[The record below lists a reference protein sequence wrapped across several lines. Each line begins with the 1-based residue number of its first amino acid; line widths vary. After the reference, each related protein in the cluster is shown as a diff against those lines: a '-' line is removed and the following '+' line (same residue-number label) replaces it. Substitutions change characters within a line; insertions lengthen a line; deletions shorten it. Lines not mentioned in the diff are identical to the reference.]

1 MPYNYIT
8 YNQELLENGIV
19 SCSYF
24 PTNLQEVYGETIVD
38 KEQYFGNSE
47 NDVVEFSLYNSNQD
61 FLEFNTIVPN
71 TTFSVLQGNYTDIN
85 NEEQSYNVITPITNY
100 AKYDNNILLN
110 VQEQITATGVGTG
123 LYYGLY
129 NFIRNIAGFPEK
141 TLIIK
146 EISPSR
152 TELKLSLNFNAD
164 DSDENRLAYSRI
176 AGFSQKKYLFLQ
188 ISKNL
193 ISQIEKNP
201 IEENFS
207 NYKSPATKKSVYQN
221 LGLQNESELQEFI
234 NNTYTG
240 FDRLIK
246 QYEQDSDEVIIEELV
261 KLDGVRQQLINFI
274 YKYNDIPFSEQD
286 IIDAFKTITTKIS
299 QERILQKTTL
309 NQKDLDEAVGLFVD
323 VIFSQSLENS
333 ISNLLSQYYVRFFGL
348 YKNVI
353 NFGNGAYVKILNHSS
368 YINPSTGLV
377 NLQVKLDSPLPT
389 NFSIRDT
396 CWISNTSVAPL
407 YFKINVFAKNISRK
421 VFLNGVN
428 FDVDVDVSEISSE
441 DFSTNEARS
450 LEKSKEDLKLKLND
464 LYIDYTDFNNFI
476 IYSSA
481 ELRSKIAKN
490 KISEFD
496 AITKNKGLLK
506 NSIENASTAMISSSL
521 SDDYTNML
529 QSQINL
535 LDSFDEYESYLFF
548 NSASVNINEKIL
560 DGVEYDKQN
569 LDSLLS
575 QLPEYIVSD
584 ADSSEYLIFTSMVG
598 HFFDNILSYITKFPK
613 TYPLNNDPNAFPY
626 QYIDE
631 LLNSFNWNTLNFK
644 FQDSSKDQWLLNS
657 QENSSSLSSSY
668 YDYGKSIL
676 NRIANNLPNIY
687 KTKGSATSIE
697 LVRSIFG
704 IDSSLINVK
713 EYGSFGSFT
722 TKDQFYDFEDIQ
734 YFTKIEDDQYIKFEY
749 DFEEYEY
756 EFNGTFSSSAAAAS
770 TSSYVERFSG
780 INSCELSF
788 KIPSNPYDFQDKI
801 TIFKKLR
808 NNHIDWQIYLKKERS
823 EKSGK
828 LIFELTPP
836 EAGITSSISSEEL
849 PFFNGNIYT
858 VLISRKF
865 LDGYKYDTLSQT
877 TGSVG
882 GELFISQ
889 SNSNKYVPNE
899 YTLQVNQ
906 YEGELKNFQSKTSK
920 RILYPQNQFFSS
932 GSYYVGNFQPNSQ
945 FKGNIDKI
953 KIFKNTVSDEI
964 FNEHSY
970 NLGSISINDKDE
982 LYENLCYLWSFD
994 TPVNLWDVS
1003 GSNVVTVQNQNP
1015 YYTSS
1020 FDAHNFKGTVEV
1032 NYPDCTPSIVSK
1044 FPYQFETLKI
1054 KQALNISKYGPNY
1067 KNNLKIEKINEFAD
1081 TTLTPYDNSTK
1092 TYDFTGN
1099 DSNVVGFYISPYKYL
1114 ENKIEDFLGENGI
1127 VNDIGDP
1134 KYINDSEFISLKE
1147 KQKQFASLNRKY
1159 VYPQESYSTY
1169 KFYIDFSIFEQIKKL
1184 VPSRSSL
1191 KRGLLLEASSLE
1203 KPRFKYA
1210 SLNINNDNVLSQSF
1224 INFDVSSKISQSLY
1238 DIDQTS
1244 TDIDITYINDF
1255 SPETTTNHFYNLQIP
1270 DTLDVRD
1277 FIYSKYGKNI
1287 SINEDGVVLRDINFL
1302 NLNEYYSFRS
1312 DDGSNVVFTSSF
1324 NKIEEIGSGSLTGSS
1339 TFDLVY
1345 TGDFDSGYSK
1355 RHLSKIILA
1364 GRRER
1369 YNALRVVNNNTER
1382 YVYIKGQN
1390 TIDTTVDRNGD
1401 ANYTEPV
1408 IRIDGYLNMEI
1419 SASTFPANGYVTGS
1433 NTFVKTPITA
1443 SLINSSSLDT
1453 WIHNL

>member
-1 MPYNYIT
+1 
-8 YNQELLENGIV
+8 
-19 SCSYF
+19 
-24 PTNLQEVYGETIVD
+24 
-38 KEQYFGNSE
+38 
-47 NDVVEFSLYNSNQD
+47 
-61 FLEFNTIVPN
+61 
-71 TTFSVLQGNYTDIN
+71 
-85 NEEQSYNVITPITNY
+85 
-100 AKYDNNILLN
+100 
-110 VQEQITATGVGTG
+110 
-123 LYYGLY
+123 
-129 NFIRNIAGFPEK
+129 
-141 TLIIK
+141 
-146 EISPSR
+146 
-152 TELKLSLNFNAD
+152 
-164 DSDENRLAYSRI
+164 
-176 AGFSQKKYLFLQ
+176 
-188 ISKNL
+188 
-193 ISQIEKNP
+193 
-201 IEENFS
+201 
-207 NYKSPATKKSVYQN
+207 
-221 LGLQNESELQEFI
+221 
-234 NNTYTG
+234 
-240 FDRLIK
+240 
-246 QYEQDSDEVIIEELV
+246 
-261 KLDGVRQQLINFI
+261 LINFI
-274 YKYNDIPFSEQD
+274 YKYNDVPFSEQD

-323 VIFSQSLENS
+323 VIFSESLEKS
-333 ISNLLSQYYVRFFGL
+333 ILNLLSQYYTRFFGL

-368 YINPSTGLV
+368 YVNPSTGLI
-377 NLQVKLDSPLPT
+377 NLQVKLDNPLPT
-389 NFSIRDT
+389 NFSLKDI
-396 CWISNTSVAPL
+396 CWISNVSISPL
-407 YFKINVFAKNISRK
+407 YFKINVFAKNISQK

-428 FDVDVDVSEISSE
+428 FDVNVDIKEISNE
-441 DFSTNEARS
+441 DFSTNEIKS
-450 LEKSKEDLKLKLND
+450 LNKSKEDLKLKLND
-464 LYIDYTDFNNFI
+464 LYIDYSDFNNFI
-476 IYSSA
+476 TYSSA
-481 ELRSKIAKN
+481 ELRTKIAKN

-496 AITKNKGLLK
+496 AIVKNKGLLQA
-506 NSIENASTAMISSSL
+506 SIDNVPTVMISASL
-521 SDDYTNML
+521 SDDYTNMVN
-529 QSQINL
+529 SQINL

-575 QLPEYIVSD
+575 QLPEYITSD
-584 ADSSEYLIFTSMVG
+584 VDSSEYLIFTSMVG

-613 TYPLNNDPNAFPY
+613 TYPLNNNPTAFPY
-626 QYIDE
+626 KYIDE

-676 NRIANNLPNIY
+676 NRIANDLPNIY

-697 LVRSIFG
+697 LIRSIFG

-734 YFTKIEDDQYIKFEY
+734 YFTKIENDQYIKFEY
-749 DFEEYEY
+749 EPQEYEY

-770 TSSYVERFSG
+770 TSSYVERFTG
-780 INSCELSF
+780 INACELSF
-788 KIPSNPYDFQDKI
+788 KILSNAYTFQDKI
-801 TIFKKLR
+801 SIFKKIR
-808 NNHIDWQIYLKKERS
+808 NDHIDWQIFLKKERS
-823 EKSGK
+823 ETTGK

-865 LDGYKYDTLSQT
+865 LDGYRYDQSLQT
-877 TGSVG
+877 TGSSG

-889 SNSNKYVPNE
+889 SNSDKYVPNE
-899 YTLQVNQ
+899 YTLIVNQ
-906 YEGELKNFQSKTSK
+906 YEGELKNFQSKSSK
-920 RILYPQNQFFSS
+920 KILYPQNQFFSS

-953 KIFKNTVSDEI
+953 KIFKNTISDAV

-970 NLGSISINDKDE
+970 NLGSISINDKNE

-1003 GSNVVTVQNQNP
+1003 GSNVVTVQNQNQ

-1020 FDAHNFKGTVEV
+1020 FEAHNFKGTIEK
-1032 NYPDCTPSIVSK
+1032 NYPDCTPVLASR
-1044 FPYQFETLKI
+1044 FPYQFEKLKI
-1054 KQALNISKYGPNY
+1054 KQTLNISKYGPNY
-1067 KNNLKIEKINEFAD
+1067 KNNLKVEKINEFAD

-1092 TYDFTGN
+1092 TYDLTGN

-1114 ENKIEDFLGENGI
+1114 ENKIEDFLGEDGI

-1134 KYINDSEFISLKE
+1134 KYINDSEFVSLKE

-1191 KRGLLLEASSLE
+1191 KRGLLLEASTLE

-1210 SLNINNDNVLSQSF
+1210 SLNIANDNSLSQSF
-1224 INFDVSSKISQSLY
+1224 MSFDISSKISQSLY
-1238 DIDQTS
+1238 DNNQTS
-1244 TDIDITYINDF
+1244 TVIDITYINEF
-1255 SPETTTNHFYNLQIP
+1255 VPETTTNHFYNLQIS
-1270 DTLDVRD
+1270 DKIDDRD
-1277 FIYSKYGKNI
+1277 FIYSKYGKNT
-1287 SINEDGVVLRDINFL
+1287 SVNENGILLRDINLL
-1302 NLNEYYSFRS
+1302 NLNEHYSFRN
-1312 DDGSNVVFTSSF
+1312 DTGDTVVFTSSF
-1324 NKIEEIGSGSLTGSS
+1324 NKVEEIGSGSLTGSS

-1345 TGDFDSGYSK
+1345 KGDFDSGYSK

-1369 YNALRVVNNNTER
+1369 YNALRLNNNNTES
-1382 YVYIKGQN
+1382 YVYVKGQN
-1390 TIDTTVDRNGD
+1390 TIDTTVDRDGNS
-1401 ANYTEPV
+1401 NYTEPV

-1443 SLINSSSLDT
+1443 SLSNSSSLDT